1 MNNEPG
7 YCDVSVIVGFKDW
20 GLERLEL
27 SLTSI
32 HAALQGL
39 SFEVIVIDYG
49 SEDLQGNQETVERTG
64 STYRFIETDGIWSR
78 SRALNAGAEI
88 SHGKVLITTDADMLF
103 SPRSLTNVVQRI
115 SADENQALVL
125 QCRDLPP
132 KYGADG
138 VNKFGLN
145 WQEFESLST
154 FRPRWG
160 MGGMI
165 AVSRQAFLDVR
176 GFDERMEIYGG
187 EDMDFA
193 QRIQRS
199 GRRIQ
204 WVEDPEVR
212 MFHMWHPSSREA
224 TQKSAVE
231 DAAVKRNSK
240 IFQNDK
246 SWIRNT
252 VSWIHRPWDAPILAT
267 VVISTKNRA
276 EYVAEAIHSVLAQS
290 VQDFEIILID
300 DGSTDD
306 TREIVESIQD
316 SRIHYYYQES
326 SGLAVARNKATKLAK
341 GRYIVIHDD
350 DDLMTSNRI
359 EKHFEALQAGD
370 HGTYGGWIDFDGET
384 GKVVLA
390 NPGKEYSNNLV
401 QFVGQAYVHATL
413 MLSTELM
420 RLVPYDESLR
430 SGSDYSLAVRM
441 SRSGYKLRHMHT
453 YALLRRLHPKQV
465 THSDSSFQQSSW
477 AFTKSVG
484 MHNLSPSQVKFM
496 KKGLDTAPI
505 TMKSNPQVL
514 MNLDGPD
521 AFANRHVIVNSTNNF
536 PLELM
541 SDRNVSYTSIK
552 DSLDRVV
559 SESAVIRDISI
570 RQLGRLRSAHLSFT
584 TKVGGWKEE
593 YSNGSQDT
601 FEGVYSTIVRGWDA
615 NSSSVCVSVIAEST
629 EKATQN
635 NLASWTV
642 VDVFTVNKNGTTS
655 YIHQFEPKSFD
666 AKEPLDISEFDKY
679 SNVTALSSHP
689 L

>member
-1 MNNEPG
+1 MNNEPE

-27 SLTSI
+27 SLASI
-32 HAALQGL
+32 HAALEGL
-39 SFEVIVIDYG
+39 KFEVIVIDYG
-49 SEDLQGNQETVERTG
+49 SEDRQGNQEAVDRTG
-64 STYRFIETDGIWSR
+64 STYRFVETDGIWSR

-88 SHGKVLITTDADMLF
+88 SHGNVLITTDADMIF
-103 SPRSLTNVVQRI
+103 SPKSLTKVARRI
-115 SADENQALVL
+115 YAEENQALVL
-125 QCRDLPP
+125 QCRDLPR
-132 KYGADG
+132 KYSAEG
-138 VNKFGLN
+138 VNEFGLN
-145 WQEFESLST
+145 WDEFESLST

-204 WVEDPEVR
+204 WIEDPEVR

-231 DAAVKRNSK
+231 DAAVKRNAK

-252 VSWIHRPWDAPILAT
+252 VSWMHRPWDAPLLAT

-276 EYVAEAIHSVLAQS
+276 EYVSEAIHSVLAQS
-290 VQDFEIILID
+290 VQDFEIILMD
-300 DGSTDD
+300 DGSTDN
-306 TREIVESIQD
+306 TREVVESIQD
-316 SRIHYYYQES
+316 SRVHYYYQEP

-441 SRSGYKLRHMHT
+441 SKSGYTLRHMHT

-477 AFTKSVG
+477 AFTKTVG
-484 MHNLSPSQVKFM
+484 MHNLSPTQVKYM
-496 KKGLDTAPI
+496 KKNLDTTPI
-505 TMKSNPQVL
+505 TMKSKPEDL

-521 AFANRHVIVNSTNNF
+521 AFANRHVMVNSSNNF
-536 PLELM
+536 PNELI
-541 SDRNVSYTSIK
+541 SEHNVSYTSIK
-552 DSLDRVV
+552 NSLGLVI
-559 SESAVIRDISI
+559 SESAVIRDITI
-570 RQLGRLRSAHLSFT
+570 RQLGHLRSARLSFT
-584 TKVGGWKEE
+584 IKVGGWKEE
-593 YSNGSQDT
+593 YLKSSHDT
-601 FEGVYSTIVRGWDA
+601 FEGVYSTIVRGWDSA
-615 NSSSVCVSVIAEST
+615 ESSVCVSVIAESA
-629 EKATQN
+629 EKSTQN
-635 NLASWTV
+635 VLANWTE
-642 VDVFTVNKNGTTS
+642 VDVFTVNKNGTKS
-655 YIHQFEPKSFD
+655 YFHQFEPKILD
-666 AKEPLDISEFDKY
+666 AKEPLDISVFDEY
-679 SNVTALSSHP
+679 SSVTTLSSHP